1 MSDRETGPARSV
13 VLDRIRAALD
23 DRPPVVDVPRG
34 YATTL
39 PAGADVIER
48 FRERVADYQANV
60 HRVDDTQLAAAIAN
74 ILAGHDASRIVAP
87 DGVPDAWFAM
97 MGSGLEP
104 IADDPPLSHAEL
116 DAVDGVLTGCAVAIA
131 ETGTIVLDA
140 GVAQGRRALSL
151 LPDLHVCV
159 VRSDQVVGTIA
170 EALDRL
176 DPTRPLTWIS
186 GPSATSDIELRR
198 VEGVHGPRRLEVV
211 IVDRQDG

>member
-1 MSDRETGPARSV
+1 VSDRETGPARSV

-48 FRERVADYQANV
+48 FHERVADYQANV

-131 ETGTIVLDA
+131 SPPGIRWLDSEPRTTCPRRWTSTSGMSIRTGQASKQAPHSDEAKGSEAVC
-140 GVAQGRRALSL
+140 LS
-151 LPDLHVCV
+151 
-159 VRSDQVVGTIA
+159 T
-170 EALDRL
+170 
-176 DPTRPLTWIS
+176 
-186 GPSATSDIELRR
+186 
-198 VEGVHGPRRLEVV
+198 GPRAIPRNCGVRMAPIGPGYTEP
-211 IVDRQDG
+211 